1 MSNRLTLAQL
11 LDVSVGEAAN
21 LPAEHLAMLLEESE
35 ALSDHAKKVEDR
47 LHAIMTRR
55 YADRAAAL
63 RDGPHGRVRVED
75 DGYIVQ
81 CDAPK
86 RVQWDDSLVR
96 AAIAKVREWGDDPEE
111 YVQIKHTVP
120 ESRYNAWP
128 SSIREVFEP
137 ARTVMVGKLS
147 FTMQKKED

>member
-55 YADRAAAL
+55 YAERAAAL

-96 AAIAKVREWGDDPEE
+96 AAIAKVRDWGDDPEE